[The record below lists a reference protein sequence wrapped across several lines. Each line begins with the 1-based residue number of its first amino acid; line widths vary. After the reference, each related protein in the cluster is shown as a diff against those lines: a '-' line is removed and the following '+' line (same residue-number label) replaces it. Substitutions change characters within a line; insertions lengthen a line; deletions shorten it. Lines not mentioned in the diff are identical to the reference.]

1 MGFPRLVEKVS
12 GQDSGSFFI
21 GGNPL
26 ALRNRSIPL
35 ITIEQESFWCR
46 APDHRRGE
54 NSGQTVEAICNG
66 TRGACAMLDWGEG
79 RDRVDGDDVRFISGF
94 LAVKII
100 AEYNWWKIEK

>member
-35 ITIEQESFWCR
+35 ITIEQESWCR
-46 APDHRRGE
+46 ARSIIGGE
-54 NSGQTVEAICNG
+54 RTAGRQSKRFVTPPEERVRCSI
-66 TRGACAMLDWGEG
+66 GEEE
-79 RDRVDGDDVRFISGF
+79 RNRVDGDDVRFISGF

>member
-46 APDHRRGE
+46 ARSIIGGERTAGRQSKRFVTAPEERVRCSIGGRG
-54 NSGQTVEAICNG
+54 G
-66 TRGACAMLDWGEG
+66 TGLTATMFDLSAAFSR
-79 RDRVDGDDVRFISGF
+79 
-94 LAVKII
+94 
-100 AEYNWWKIEK
+100 